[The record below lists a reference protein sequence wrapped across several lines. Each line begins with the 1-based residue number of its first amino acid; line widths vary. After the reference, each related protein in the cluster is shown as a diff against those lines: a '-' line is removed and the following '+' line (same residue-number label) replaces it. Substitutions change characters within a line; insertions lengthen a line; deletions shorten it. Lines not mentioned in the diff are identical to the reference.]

1 MIFHFELRDMNTHM
15 DTLKLKIFFRHVSIL
30 PSLYFEF
37 MLEASPFYPLT
48 MSLKKSHQ
56 RFKWDISQEN
66 SISRPA
72 NLCTLYIQLKQ
83 KCKTQIYSSL
93 VSLQHYH
100 YILSMLLTALI
111 RQHILILTLK
121 PNVISHD
128 LIISFKLRDLQ

>member
-56 RFKWDISQEN
+56 RLKWDISQEN

-83 KCKTQIYSSL
+83 KCKNTNLFFLSFTSTLSLHSLNALNYFDVSTYFNSDLKTQCHFS
-93 VSLQHYH
+93 
-100 YILSMLLTALI
+100 
-111 RQHILILTLK
+111 
-121 PNVISHD
+121 
-128 LIISFKLRDLQ
+128 